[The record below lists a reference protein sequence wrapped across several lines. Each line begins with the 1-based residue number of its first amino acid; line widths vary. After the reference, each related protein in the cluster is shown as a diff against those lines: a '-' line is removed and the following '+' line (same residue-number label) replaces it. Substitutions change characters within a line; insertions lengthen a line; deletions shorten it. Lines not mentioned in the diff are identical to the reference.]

1 MSRGFSDPGKPI
13 DSVSAALRVLVNLV
27 RRRPDERKEQDANPN
42 ENPVIRFHA
51 AIIPS

>member
-1 MSRGFSDPGKPI
+1 MGCGFGYSGEPI

-27 RRRPDERKEQDANPN
+27 RRRPDEREEQDANPN
-42 ENPVIRFHA
+42 ENPVIRFHP